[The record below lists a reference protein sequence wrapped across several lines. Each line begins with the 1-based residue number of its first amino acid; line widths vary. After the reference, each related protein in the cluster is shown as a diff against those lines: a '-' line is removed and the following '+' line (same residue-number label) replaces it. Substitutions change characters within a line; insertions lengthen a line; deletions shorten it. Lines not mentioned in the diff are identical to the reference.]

1 MSFATASFDR
11 QSSAVT
17 AARTFVEV
25 RDVVKAFV
33 QDHFSM
39 DVAMTTPAAMLM
51 IDGQFVSVSTET
63 CEYLKLEAARRGVSV
78 VEVYREEMQAQEELK
93 RLTLPHDRLEKAAQQ
108 DHSHHP
114 WWSGNET
121 KPF

>member
-1 MSFATASFDR
+1 
-11 QSSAVT
+11 
-17 AARTFVEV
+17 
-25 RDVVKAFV
+25 
-33 QDHFSM
+33 
-39 DVAMTTPAAMLM
+39 MLM
-51 IDGQFVSVSTET
+51 IDGQFVCVSTET
-63 CEYLKLEAARRGVSV
+63 CEYLKLEAAQRGVSV

-93 RLTLPHDRLEKAAQQ
+93 RLTLPRDPLEKAAQQ

>member
-1 MSFATASFDR
+1 MCFATATIQP
-11 QSSAVT
+11 QSPAVT
-17 AARTFVEV
+17 VGRTLVEV
-25 RDVVKAFV
+25 AGGVKTFV
-33 QDHFSM
+33 QDRLF
-39 DVAMTTPAAMLM
+39 AGIALTTPASMLM
-51 IDGQFVSVSTET
+51 IDGQFVCVSTET
-63 CEYLKLEAARRGVSV
+63 CEYLKLEAAQRGVSV

-93 RLTLPHDRLEKAAQQ
+93 RLTLPRDPLEKAAQQ